1 MPIQVTKKS
10 LDVGIVTRDG
20 KRLHSFYR
28 DVFGL
33 EPIEDLQLPGIGSI
47 LRLRLGDS
55 LLRIFVPDEPPTGDA
70 GEGGLA
76 GRPGYRYMSFEVADL
91 QQAIE
96 AVEAGGGKL
105 FFGPVEPRP
114 GRQVAQIL
122 DPDGNL
128 IELGQDA

>member
-1 MPIQVTKKS
+1 MPVQLTKKS

-20 KRLHSFYR
+20 KRLYTFYR

-33 EPIEDLQLPGIGSI
+33 EPFEDLLMPGIGSI

-55 LLRIFVPDEPPTGDA
+55 VLRIFVPEQPPQGDA

-76 GRPGYRYMSFEVADL
+76 GRPGYRYMSFEVADMKQPL
-91 QQAIE
+91 E
-96 AVEAGGGKL
+96 AVEAAGGKL
-105 FFGPVEPRP
+105 ILGPVEPRP
-114 GRQVAQIL
+114 GRQVAQII

-128 IELGQDA
+128 IEIGHDG